1 MSDRRIEIIRT
12 PQGEYKVQMVGYDG
26 PPIRVAHNASG
37 IKRTAAQRKADR
49 QAMQA
54 ALKTVYERQRSGSS

>member
-26 PPIRVAHNASG
+26 PPIRVAKNPMG
-37 IKRTAAQRKADR
+37 IKRTAAERKAGR
-49 QAMQA
+49 QLMQRV
-54 ALKTVYERQRSGSS
+54 LKTLYEQQQTAAS